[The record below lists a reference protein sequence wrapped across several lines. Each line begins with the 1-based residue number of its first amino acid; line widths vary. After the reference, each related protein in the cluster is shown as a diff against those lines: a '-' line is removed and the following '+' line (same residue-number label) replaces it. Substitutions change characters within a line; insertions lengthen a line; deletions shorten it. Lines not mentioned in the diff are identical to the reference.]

1 MCCKQVISAS
11 CALSKLIR
19 TGFCSCLQP
28 SDSQYSSPVHSF
40 LYSSAIHPFFIF
52 SQHPHIHMRLM
63 AFYVGFFCANLL
75 LLHILLIATYLS
87 KVRISHI
94 FLHKLAF
101 LTAVLISFVFLLPIS
116 IRFRY
121 LDHLV
126 VNRMAP
132 SMCPDPCG
140 TRWGSWFQAV
150 LYYVSTFLLH
160 IWCLSSL
167 HFNLKLPHKTDMP
180 I

>member
-63 AFYVGFFCANLL
+63 AFYVGFF
-75 LLHILLIATYLS
+75 
-87 KVRISHI
+87 VRICYCCIFCILPHI
-94 FLHKLAF
+94 SANCTF